1 MTHSFGMTSKG
12 EEARLFT
19 IQNGKGMEIKVSDY
33 GAALVQVRVPDK
45 EGRLL
50 DVVLGYDEV
59 QGYEAGNA
67 FFGATIG
74 RVANRIGNGE
84 FQLGGR
90 TYELTRNDGQNT
102 LHGGRDFYNKR
113 IWKTGKTGEDHVEF
127 LLDSPSGDQGFPGN
141 VKISVTYTLTKDNEI
156 KIQYRAVPDA
166 DTLINLTNHSYF
178 NLSGHASG
186 TVLAQEVMLYAD
198 AYARADSQS
207 IPTGEIVPVSGTPMD
222 FRQLKPIGAEIDEA
236 YEALEFGKGYDHN
249 WVLNKKG
256 YRKAAFMRSK
266 ESGIAMEVY
275 TDLPGL
281 QFYTA
286 NFVDHEKGKE
296 GAVYN
301 MRQAACFET
310 QYFPDAVHKDHFEGP
325 EVKAGEIYETTTAY
339 RFIKGE

>member
-59 QGYEAGNA
+59 KGYEEGNA

-74 RVANRIGNGE
+74 RVANRIGNGV

-90 TYELTRNDGQNT
+90 TYELTRNDGQNA

-113 IWKTGKTGEDHVEF
+113 IWKTGKTGEDYVEF

-156 KIQYRAVPDA
+156 KIHYRAVPDA

-186 TVLAQEVMLYAD
+186 TVLAQEVMLDAD

>member
-19 IQNGKGMEIKVSDY
+19 IQNDKGMEIKVSDY
-33 GAALVQVRVPDK
+33 GATLVQVRVPDK

-50 DVVLGYDEV
+50 DVGLGYDDV

-84 FQLGGR
+84 FRLGGR

-113 IWKTGKTGEDHVEF
+113 IWKTGETQEDHVEF
-127 LLDSPSGDQGFPGN
+127 LMDSPSGDQGFPGN
-141 VKISVTYTLTKDNEI
+141 VKISVTYTLTKDNEV
-156 KIQYRAVPDA
+156 KIHYRAVPDA
-166 DTLINLTNHSYF
+166 DTLMNLTNHSYF

-186 TVLAQEVMLYAD
+186 TVLDQEVMLYAD

-222 FRQLKPIGAEIDEA
+222 FRQLKPVGAEIEEA

-249 WVLNKKG
+249 WVLNGNG

-275 TDLPGL
+275 TDLPGM

-286 NFVDHEKGKE
+286 NFVDHEKGKA

-325 EVKAGEIYETTTAY
+325 EVKAGEVYETTTAY
-339 RFIKGE
+339 RFVKG

>member
-19 IQNGKGMEIKVSDY
+19 IQNDKGMEIKVSDY
-33 GAALVQVRVPDK
+33 GATLVQVRVPDK

-50 DVVLGYDEV
+50 DVVLGYDDV

-84 FQLGGR
+84 FRLGGR

-113 IWKTGKTGEDHVEF
+113 IWKPGETQEDHVEF
-127 LLDSPSGDQGFPGN
+127 LMDSPSGDQGFPGN
-141 VKISVTYTLTKDNEI
+141 VKISVTYTLTKDNEV
-156 KIQYRAVPDA
+156 KIHYRAVPDA
-166 DTLINLTNHSYF
+166 DTLMNLTNHSYF

-186 TVLAQEVMLYAD
+186 TVLDQEVMLYAD

-222 FRQLKPIGAEIDEA
+222 FRQLKPVGAEIEEA

-249 WVLNKKG
+249 WVLNGNG

-275 TDLPGL
+275 TDLPGM

-286 NFVDHEKGKE
+286 NFVDHEKGKA

-325 EVKAGEIYETTTAY
+325 EVKAGEVYETTTAY
-339 RFIKGE
+339 RFVKG

>member
-19 IQNGKGMEIKVSDY
+19 IQNDKGMEIKVSDY
-33 GAALVQVRVPDK
+33 GATLVQVRVPDK

-50 DVVLGYDEV
+50 DVVLGYDDV

-84 FQLGGR
+84 FRLGGR

-113 IWKTGKTGEDHVEF
+113 IWKTGETQEDHVEF
-127 LLDSPSGDQGFPGN
+127 LMDSPSGDQGFPGN
-141 VKISVTYTLTKDNEI
+141 VKISVTYTLTKDNEV
-156 KIQYRAVPDA
+156 KIHYRAVPDA

-186 TVLAQEVMLYAD
+186 TVLAQEVMLDAD